1 MMSLVFASCGSNQNQ
16 DKAEKKAT
24 EATDGTATQS
34 EGCKAALQLITDYKV
49 SINMMTS
56 CEQLNACQV
65 NISRDLDAIY
75 QKYEPLTAEEKAS
88 VQNGVTSLGVLINK
102 KKTELGCQ

>member
-1 MMSLVFASCGSNQNQ
+1 MMSLFFASCCSNQNQ
-16 DKAEKKAT
+16 NAAEKKS
-24 EATDGTATQS
+24 TDAAAQS

-56 CEQLNACQV
+56 CEQLNSCQL

-75 QKYEPLTAEEKAS
+75 KKYGPLTAEEKTS
-88 VQNGVTSLGVLINK
+88 VQNGETSLGVLINK
-102 KKTELGCQ
+102 KKAELGCQ